1 LTDIELTP
9 QPLEGAALNGL
20 VTDEDGIPLPFA
32 WVSAET
38 QTRRVA
44 SASGAYSLWE
54 LPASGATIIVSAPGC
69 YSQARLADASSLD
82 FELARRP
89 ETKLLPWGTGT
100 MILPPETV
108 ARVEGKSIAFEQGW
122 LWGEGGEA
130 EPLILQVNGAQITVP
145 AGSFALERLPAQDAW
160 FYLFDGEA
168 RVQPSDGRTP
178 IEMGAGQMVRIAA
191 GGPIQAV
198 DYDPMV
204 AQALHPAE
212 ESPLSPSWQPS
223 LSAQIRNRL
232 ALAGTSAAQAVTL
245 ITYSLII
252 LLVLVFPFAGL
263 YWWIKRRNARAS

>member
-1 LTDIELTP
+1 
-9 QPLEGAALNGL
+9 
-20 VTDEDGIPLPFA
+20 
-32 WVSAET
+32 
-38 QTRRVA
+38 
-44 SASGAYSLWE
+44 
-54 LPASGATIIVSAPGC
+54 
-69 YSQARLADASSLD
+69 
-82 FELARRP
+82 
-89 ETKLLPWGTGT
+89 
-100 MILPPETV
+100 
-108 ARVEGKSIAFEQGW
+108 
-122 LWGEGGEA
+122 
-130 EPLILQVNGAQITVP
+130 
-145 AGSFALERLPAQDAW
+145 
-160 FYLFDGEA
+160 
-168 RVQPSDGRTP
+168 
-178 IEMGAGQMVRIAA
+178 MVRIAA